1 MKKLLILIILLGI
14 ISAGVYFWWQNGL
27 IAVNTADKTTKTFV
41 ISKGDGVRKIAD
53 NLKES
58 GLIRDPIVF
67 FLLIKQKGIES
78 RLQAGVFYLSPS
90 MSAEQIL
97 KEFGTGKFDIAITIP
112 EGKRAEEIADILEE
126 NFDQFNDE
134 WRTKLNAEEG
144 YLFPDTYY
152 FPRETGI
159 EQIISTLK
167 NNFDNKY
174 SQVTNNTD
182 LSKEEIVILASLI
195 EREAKFAQDR
205 EMISS
210 VIHNRLDIGMK
221 LDIDATVQYAV
232 GYYEPE
238 KRWWKKGLTYDD
250 LEIDSPYNTYTNPG
264 LPPKPISNPG
274 LASLQAAGSPAE
286 SDFIFYISDKTGT
299 NHYAETLDEHNR
311 NVEKYLR

>member
-1 MKKLLILIILLGI
+1 MKKLLILIILIGI
-14 ISAGVYFWWQNGL
+14 IFAGAYFWWQNGL
-27 IAVNTADKTTKTFV
+27 GAVNYSDKSTKTFV
-41 ISKGDGVRKIAD
+41 ISRGDGVRKIAD

-67 FLLIKQKGIES
+67 FLLIKQKGIENS
-78 RLQAGVFYLSPS
+78 LQAGVFYLSPS

-126 NFDQFNDE
+126 NFDQFSDE
-134 WRTKLNAEEG
+134 WRSKLNAEEG

-152 FPRETGI
+152 FPRGTGI

-167 NNFDNKY
+167 NNFENKY
-174 SQVTNNTD
+174 SQVTNNTA
-182 LSKEEIVILASLI
+182 LAKEDIVILASLI

-205 EMISS
+205 AMISS

-238 KRWWKKGLTYDD
+238 KRWWKKGLTYED
-250 LEIDSPYNTYTNPG
+250 LEIDSPYNTYTKPG

-274 LASLQAAGSPAE
+274 LASLQAAGNPAE
-286 SDFIFYISDKTGT
+286 SNYIFYISDKTGT

-311 NVEKYLR
+311 NVAKYLR